1 MLGYETSQLQ
11 VKYDFGPS
19 DGKPTRLSA
28 LWKDYGVCIQESKL
42 FLITKG
48 QIAIRI
54 NGVETIC
61 SAGEMVLIPAGTK
74 HDYYL
79 PTSETAEKYWFHF
92 TLNDRGRSFFDS
104 LCLPLKVKTTIDATP
119 YFIKACTFL
128 TYETSPISQI
138 NAVLS
143 IVELFLS
150 CAHAQPVSREPN
162 EIDTVIDYI
171 NEHFNDNLSLATLA
185 NLVHLSPNYLVR
197 KFHSRTG
204 VSPMQFT
211 LSVRISQAKTLL
223 STTNLTVSAVMER
236 VGFYDSAHFC
246 KQFKSATGYSPRA
259 FRALFKH
266 Y

>member
-1 MLGYETSQLQ
+1 MIGYGTSQLQ

-19 DGKPTRLSA
+19 DGGPTRLSH
-28 LWKDYGVCIQESKL
+28 LWKGYGVCIQESKL

-54 NGVETIC
+54 NGEETVC
-61 SAGEMVLIPAGTK
+61 SAGEIVLIPAGTK

-92 TLNDRGRSFFDS
+92 TLDESGRSFFDNLS
-104 LCLPLKVKTTIDATP
+104 LPLKIKTEIDATP
-119 YFIKACTFL
+119 YFVKACTFL
-128 TYETSPISQI
+128 RGETSPVSQI
-138 NAVLS
+138 SAVLS

-150 CAHAQPVSREPN
+150 SACAKPIKSEPS
-162 EIDTVIDYI
+162 ETDTVLSYI
-171 NEHFNDNLSLATLA
+171 NEHLADNINLSTLA
-185 NLVHLSPNYLVR
+185 SIAYLSPNYLVR
-197 KFHSRTG
+197 KFHEKTG
-204 VSPMQFT
+204 FSPMRYLQF
-211 LSVRISQAKTLL
+211 VRINHAKTLL
-223 STTNLTVSAVMER
+223 SSTNLSVSAVMEK

-266 Y
+266 L